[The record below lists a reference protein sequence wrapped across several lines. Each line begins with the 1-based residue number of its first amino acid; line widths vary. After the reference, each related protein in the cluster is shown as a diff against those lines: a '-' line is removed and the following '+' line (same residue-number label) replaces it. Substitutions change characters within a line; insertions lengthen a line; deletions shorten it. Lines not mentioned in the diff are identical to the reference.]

1 MHSYACNRELDSGS
15 FICAVSSSGRFTPV
29 GLHQQRYEHR
39 QWCHTGILLSPHI
52 DAIKQYYATQQLQ
65 RQRGSE
71 AAQITTAQT
80 SYRRLLRHRNMLHL
94 AALASIHSAGTTAS
108 TTASTAASRAAAA
121 NDSSTDDDN
130 EGSNDVSSD
139 VAQLQTD
146 EDAQALAEAAEAAGV
161 QPVLTL
167 LQHYSEH
174 TAAQRHG
181 MRSLARLASTSRSA
195 LLQVYSAGGVAA
207 AVHALRLFQQPEAAS
222 GSGARLVCVDFAAA
236 ETASACQE
244 SACWLL
250 ALLSQEALA
259 ARAVHAAGGC
269 AALCSVIQTCLK

>member
-1 MHSYACNRELDSGS
+1 
-15 FICAVSSSGRFTPV
+15 
-29 GLHQQRYEHR
+29 
-39 QWCHTGILLSPHI
+39 LSAHV
-52 DAIKQYYATQQLQ
+52 DAIKQYYAVQQQQ

-71 AAQITTAQT
+71 AALITTPQT

-94 AALASIHSAGTTAS
+94 AALASIHSAGTAAATA
-108 TTASTAASRAAAA
+108 TAATASTASAAAA
-121 NDSSTDDDN
+121 NDSSDDEAN
-130 EGSNDVSSD
+130 SDVSTD

-146 EDAQALAEAAEAAGV
+146 EDAQSLAEAAEAAGV

-181 MRSLARLASTSRSA
+181 MRSLARLASTSRSS

-207 AVHALRLFQQPEAAS
+207 AVHALHMFQQPTAS
-222 GSGARLVCVDFAAA
+222 DSNSSSSSGARVVAVDFAAA
-236 ETASACQE
+236 ATASACQE

-269 AALCSVIQTCLK
+269 TALCSVIQTCLR

>member
-1 MHSYACNRELDSGS
+1 VHLRAYDRELDSGS
-15 FICAVSSSGRFTPV
+15 LICAVSSSGRFIPI

-52 DAIKQYYATQQLQ
+52 DAIKQDYAAQQLQ

-94 AALASIHSAGTTAS
+94 AALASIHSTTAS
-108 TTASTAASRAAAA
+108 TTAATASTSAAA

-130 EGSNDVSSD
+130 EGSDDVSGD

-146 EDAQALAEAAEAAGV
+146 EDAQSLAEAAEAAGV

-167 LQHYSEH
+167 LQHYSVH
-174 TAAQRHG
+174 TAAQRYG
-181 MRSLARLASTSRSA
+181 MRSLARLASASRSA

-207 AVHALRLFQQPEAAS
+207 AVHALRLFQQQPEAAS
-222 GSGARLVCVDFAAA
+222 GSGARVVCVDFAAA